1 MRNNKLFVIATALS
15 IIFVVLLGIIVFSTV
30 QVVEDVTFDMA
41 APSPNEASVSTGLI
55 GKEPSSDPSVLSG
68 TSEAG
73 DTGISPAAAAEEKSD
88 SSSKEAGKTDSD
100 ASSVADP
107 KADADASPK
116 KDTDTDADASSKK
129 DTKADADASSKK
141 NAETDADASS
151 KKDAKSD
158 SDASSEKDDKTDS
171 KASSGKKDKTDSDA
185 SSGKDDK
192 TDSKSS
198 SGKKGKTDSDASSG
212 KDKETASAG
221 EATADALSD
230 QAAYAAA
237 QLLRSKNDPAFW
249 AGCPDRNVQLLTVN
263 PYSRCGDALTTVTTL
278 VIHYVGNAGTSAMD
292 NREYFEDLKDTHITS
307 ASSHFIISLDGEI
320 VQCIPLSEVAYA
332 SNDRNNDTIAI
343 ECCHPEADGKFSDA
357 TYASLVE
364 LSAFLCKSFHINPQ
378 ELLRHYDVSGKLCP
392 LYFVEHPD
400 EWQELKDRIEARTDE
415 LLAEEEDINIR
426 AA

>member
-1 MRNNKLFVIATALS
+1 MRNNKLFIIATALS
-15 IIFVVLLGIIVFSTV
+15 IIFVVLLGIIVFSSV
-30 QVVEDVTFDMA
+30 QVVEDATYDMA
-41 APSPNEASVSTGLI
+41 APSPSEASVSTGLI
-55 GKEPSSDPSVLSG
+55 SADPSVLSG
-68 TSEAG
+68 TTEAG
-73 DTGISPAAAAEEKSD
+73 DTGNSSAADAEEKSD
-88 SSSKEAGKTDSD
+88 GSAKETA
-100 ASSVADP
+100 
-107 KADADASPK
+107 KA
-116 KDTDTDADASSKK
+116 
-129 DTKADADASSKK
+129 
-141 NAETDADASS
+141 
-151 KKDAKSD
+151 D
-158 SDASSEKDDKTDS
+158 SDASSEKDTKADADTSS
-171 KASSGKKDKTDSDA
+171 KKDERTASDASSKKDDKADSDASPKKDSKTDSDA

-212 KDKETASAG
+212 KDDKADSKSSSGKKGKTDSDASSGKDKETASSA
-221 EATADALSD
+221 ASVTDDALSD

-249 AGCPDRNVQLLTVN
+249 AGCPARNVQLLTIN

-307 ASSHFIISLDGEI
+307 ASSHFIISMDGEI

-392 LYFVEHPD
+392 LYYVEHPD

-415 LLAEEEDINIR
+415 LLAEEEAVD
-426 AA
+426 

>member
-1 MRNNKLFVIATALS
+1 MRNNKLFIIATALS
-15 IIFVVLLGIIVFSTV
+15 IIFVVLLGIIVFSSV
-30 QVVEDVTFDMA
+30 QVVEDATYDMA
-41 APSPNEASVSTGLI
+41 APSPSEASVSTGLI
-55 GKEPSSDPSVLSG
+55 SADPSVLSG
-68 TSEAG
+68 TTEAG
-73 DTGISPAAAAEEKSD
+73 DTGNSSATAAEEKSD
-88 SSSKEAGKTDSD
+88 GSAKEA
-100 ASSVADP
+100 A
-107 KADADASPK
+107 KA
-116 KDTDTDADASSKK
+116 
-129 DTKADADASSKK
+129 
-141 NAETDADASS
+141 
-151 KKDAKSD
+151 D
-158 SDASSEKDDKTDS
+158 SDASSEKDTKADADTSSKKDERTASDASSKKDDKADSDASPKKDSKTDSDASSGTDDKTDS
-171 KASSGKKDKTDSDA
+171 KSSSGKKGKTDSDA

-192 TDSKSS
+192 ADSKSS

-212 KDKETASAG
+212 KDKETASSA
-221 EATADALSD
+221 ASVTDDALSD

-249 AGCPDRNVQLLTVN
+249 AGCPARNVQLLTIN

-307 ASSHFIISLDGEI
+307 ASSHFIISMDGEI

-392 LYFVEHPD
+392 LYYVEHPD

-415 LLAEEEDINIR
+415 LLAEEEDVD
-426 AA
+426 

>member
-1 MRNNKLFVIATALS
+1 MRNNKLFIIATALS
-15 IIFVVLLGIIVFSTV
+15 VIFVVLLGIIVFSSV
-30 QVVEDVTFDMA
+30 QVVEDVTYDMA

-55 GKEPSSDPSVLSG
+55 SADSSVSSG
-68 TSEAG
+68 TAATG
-73 DTGISPAAAAEEKSD
+73 DTGISSVENAEEQ
-88 SSSKEAGKTDSD
+88 SD
-100 ASSVADP
+100 ASSKKAAKTDSAAASGADAKADP
-107 KADADASPK
+107 
-116 KDTDTDADASSKK
+116 DASSKK
-129 DTKADADASSKK
+129 DTKTDADASSMKDTK
-141 NAETDADASS
+141 TDTDASSKKDSKADSDASS
-151 KKDAKSD
+151 KKDAESN
-158 SDASSEKDDKTDS
+158 
-171 KASSGKKDKTDSDA
+171 SDA

-192 TDSKSS
+192 SDSKSS

-212 KDKETASAG
+212 KDKETAPAA
-221 EATADALSD
+221 EAATAALSD
-230 QAAYAAA
+230 QEVYAAA

-249 AGCPDRNVQLLTVN
+249 AGCPARNVQLLTIN

-392 LYFVEHPD
+392 LYYVEHPD

-415 LLAEEEDINIR
+415 LLAAEEDSIKS
-426 AA
+426 A

>member
-1 MRNNKLFVIATALS
+1 MRNNKLFIIATALS
-15 IIFVVLLGIIVFSTV
+15 VIFVVLLGIIVFSSV
-30 QVVEDVTFDMA
+30 QVVEDVTYDMA

-55 GKEPSSDPSVLSG
+55 STDSSVSSG
-68 TSEAG
+68 TAATG
-73 DTGISPAAAAEEKSD
+73 DTGISSVENAEEQ
-88 SSSKEAGKTDSD
+88 SD
-100 ASSVADP
+100 ASSKKAAKTDSAAASGADAKADP
-107 KADADASPK
+107 
-116 KDTDTDADASSKK
+116 DASSKK
-129 DTKADADASSKK
+129 DTKTDADASSMKDTK
-141 NAETDADASS
+141 TDTDASSKKDSKADSDASS
-151 KKDAKSD
+151 KKDAESN
-158 SDASSEKDDKTDS
+158 SDA
-171 KASSGKKDKTDSDA
+171 
-185 SSGKDDK
+185 
-192 TDSKSS
+192 S

-212 KDKETASAG
+212 KDKETAPAA
-221 EATADALSD
+221 EAATAALSD
-230 QAAYAAA
+230 QEVYAAA

-249 AGCPDRNVQLLTVN
+249 AGCPARNVQLLTIN

-392 LYFVEHPD
+392 LYYVEHPD

-415 LLAEEEDINIR
+415 LLAAEEDID
-426 AA
+426 

>member
-1 MRNNKLFVIATALS
+1 MRNNKLFIIATALS
-15 IIFVVLLGIIVFSTV
+15 IIFVVLLGIIVFSSV
-30 QVVEDVTFDMA
+30 QVVEDATYDMA
-41 APSPNEASVSTGLI
+41 APSPSEASVSTGLI
-55 GKEPSSDPSVLSG
+55 SADPSVLSG
-68 TSEAG
+68 TTEAG
-73 DTGISPAAAAEEKSD
+73 DTGNSSAADAEEKSD
-88 SSSKEAGKTDSD
+88 GSAKEA
-100 ASSVADP
+100 A
-107 KADADASPK
+107 KA
-116 KDTDTDADASSKK
+116 
-129 DTKADADASSKK
+129 
-141 NAETDADASS
+141 
-151 KKDAKSD
+151 D
-158 SDASSEKDDKTDS
+158 SDASSEKDTKADADTSSKKDERTASDASSKKDDKTDSDASPKKDSKTDSDASSGTDDKTDS
-171 KASSGKKDKTDSDA
+171 KSSSGKKGKTDSDA

-192 TDSKSS
+192 ADSKSS

-212 KDKETASAG
+212 KDKETASSA
-221 EATADALSD
+221 ASVTDDALSD

-249 AGCPDRNVQLLTVN
+249 AGCPARNVQLLTIN

-307 ASSHFIISLDGEI
+307 ASSHFIISMDGEI

-392 LYFVEHPD
+392 LYYVEHPD

-415 LLAEEEDINIR
+415 LLAEEEAVD
-426 AA
+426 

>member
-1 MRNNKLFVIATALS
+1 MRNNKLFIIATALS
-15 IIFVVLLGIIVFSTV
+15 IIFVVLLGIIVFSSV
-30 QVVEDVTFDMA
+30 QVVEDATYDMA
-41 APSPNEASVSTGLI
+41 APSPSEASVSTGLI
-55 GKEPSSDPSVLSG
+55 SADPSVLSG
-68 TSEAG
+68 TTEAG
-73 DTGISPAAAAEEKSD
+73 DTGNSSAADAEEKSD
-88 SSSKEAGKTDSD
+88 GSAKEA
-100 ASSVADP
+100 A
-107 KADADASPK
+107 KA
-116 KDTDTDADASSKK
+116 
-129 DTKADADASSKK
+129 
-141 NAETDADASS
+141 
-151 KKDAKSD
+151 D
-158 SDASSEKDDKTDS
+158 SDASSEKDTKADADTSS
-171 KASSGKKDKTDSDA
+171 KKDERTASDASSKKDDKADSDASPKKDSKTDSDA
-185 SSGKDDK
+185 SSGTDDKTDSKSSSGKKGKTDSDVSSGKDDK
-192 TDSKSS
+192 ADSKSS

-212 KDKETASAG
+212 KDKETASSA
-221 EATADALSD
+221 ASVTDDALSD

-249 AGCPDRNVQLLTVN
+249 AGCPARNVQLLTIN

-307 ASSHFIISLDGEI
+307 ASSHFIISMDGEI

-392 LYFVEHPD
+392 LYYVEHPD

-415 LLAEEEDINIR
+415 LLAEEEDVD
-426 AA
+426 

>member
-1 MRNNKLFVIATALS
+1 MRNNKLFIIATALS
-15 IIFVVLLGIIVFSTV
+15 VIFVVLLGIIVFSSV
-30 QVVEDVTFDMA
+30 QVVEDVTYDMA

-55 GKEPSSDPSVLSG
+55 SADSSVSSG
-68 TSEAG
+68 TAATG
-73 DTGISPAAAAEEKSD
+73 DTGISSVENAEEQ
-88 SSSKEAGKTDSD
+88 SD
-100 ASSVADP
+100 ASSKKAAKTDSAAASGADAKADP
-107 KADADASPK
+107 
-116 KDTDTDADASSKK
+116 DASSKK
-129 DTKADADASSKK
+129 DTK
-141 NAETDADASS
+141 TDADASS
-151 KKDAKSD
+151 MKDTKTDTDASSKKDSKADSGASSKKDAESN
-158 SDASSEKDDKTDS
+158 SDASSEKDDKS
-171 KASSGKKDKTDSDA
+171 
-185 SSGKDDK
+185 
-192 TDSKSS
+192 DSKSS

-212 KDKETASAG
+212 KDKETAPAA
-221 EATADALSD
+221 EAATAALSD
-230 QAAYAAA
+230 QEVYAAA

-249 AGCPDRNVQLLTVN
+249 AGCPARNVQLLTIN

-392 LYFVEHPD
+392 LYYVEHPD

-415 LLAEEEDINIR
+415 LLAAEEDID
-426 AA
+426 

>member
-1 MRNNKLFVIATALS
+1 MRNNKLFIIATALS
-15 IIFVVLLGIIVFSTV
+15 VIFVVLLGIIVFSSV
-30 QVVEDVTFDMA
+30 QVVEDVTYDMA

-55 GKEPSSDPSVLSG
+55 SADSSVSSG
-68 TSEAG
+68 TAATG
-73 DTGISPAAAAEEKSD
+73 DTGISSVENAEEQ
-88 SSSKEAGKTDSD
+88 SD
-100 ASSVADP
+100 ASSKKAAKTDSAAASGADAKADP
-107 KADADASPK
+107 
-116 KDTDTDADASSKK
+116 DASSKK
-129 DTKADADASSKK
+129 DTKTDADASSMKDTK
-141 NAETDADASS
+141 TDTDASSKKDSKADSDASS
-151 KKDAKSD
+151 KKDAESN
-158 SDASSEKDDKTDS
+158 SDASSEKDDKS
-171 KASSGKKDKTDSDA
+171 
-185 SSGKDDK
+185 
-192 TDSKSS
+192 DSKSS

-212 KDKETASAG
+212 KDKETAPAA
-221 EATADALSD
+221 EAATAALSD
-230 QAAYAAA
+230 QEVYAAA

-249 AGCPDRNVQLLTVN
+249 AGCPARNVQLLTIN

-392 LYFVEHPD
+392 LYYVEHPD

-415 LLAEEEDINIR
+415 LLAAEEDID
-426 AA
+426 

>member
-1 MRNNKLFVIATALS
+1 LRNNKLFIIATALS
-15 IIFVVLLGIIVFSTV
+15 VIFVVLLGIIVFSSV
-30 QVVEDVTFDMA
+30 QVVEDVTYDMA

-55 GKEPSSDPSVLSG
+55 SADSSVSSG
-68 TSEAG
+68 TAATG
-73 DTGISPAAAAEEKSD
+73 DTGISSVENAEEQSD
-88 SSSKEAGKTDSD
+88 ASSKEAAKTDSAAASGAD
-100 ASSVADP
+100 AKADP
-107 KADADASPK
+107 
-116 KDTDTDADASSKK
+116 DASSKK
-129 DTKADADASSKK
+129 DTK
-141 NAETDADASS
+141 TDADASS
-151 KKDAKSD
+151 MKDTKTDTDASSKKDSKADSDVSSKKDAESN
-158 SDASSEKDDKTDS
+158 
-171 KASSGKKDKTDSDA
+171 SDA

-192 TDSKSS
+192 SDSKSS

-212 KDKETASAG
+212 KDKETAPAA
-221 EATADALSD
+221 EAATAALSD
-230 QAAYAAA
+230 QEVYAAA

-249 AGCPDRNVQLLTVN
+249 AGCPARNVQLLTIN

-392 LYFVEHPD
+392 LYYVEHPD

-415 LLAEEEDINIR
+415 LLAAEEDID
-426 AA
+426 

>member
-1 MRNNKLFVIATALS
+1 MRNNKLFIIATALS
-15 IIFVVLLGIIVFSTV
+15 IIFVVLLGIIVFSSV
-30 QVVEDVTFDMA
+30 QVVEDATYDMA
-41 APSPNEASVSTGLI
+41 APSPSEASVSTGLI
-55 GKEPSSDPSVLSG
+55 SADPSVLSG
-68 TSEAG
+68 TTEAG
-73 DTGISPAAAAEEKSD
+73 DTGNSSAADAEEKSD
-88 SSSKEAGKTDSD
+88 GSAKEA
-100 ASSVADP
+100 A
-107 KADADASPK
+107 KA
-116 KDTDTDADASSKK
+116 
-129 DTKADADASSKK
+129 
-141 NAETDADASS
+141 
-151 KKDAKSD
+151 D
-158 SDASSEKDDKTDS
+158 SDASSEKDTKADADTSSKKDERTASDASSKKDDKADSDASPKKDSKTDSDASSGTDDKTDS
-171 KASSGKKDKTDSDA
+171 KSSSGKKGKTDSDA

-192 TDSKSS
+192 ADSKSS

-212 KDKETASAG
+212 KDKETASSA
-221 EATADALSD
+221 ASVTDDALSD

-249 AGCPDRNVQLLTVN
+249 AGCPARNVQLLTIN

-307 ASSHFIISLDGEI
+307 ASSHFIISMDGEI

-392 LYFVEHPD
+392 LYYVEHPD

-415 LLAEEEDINIR
+415 LLAAEEDID
-426 AA
+426 

>member
-1 MRNNKLFVIATALS
+1 MRNNKLFIIATALS
-15 IIFVVLLGIIVFSTV
+15 IIFVVLLGIIVFSSV
-30 QVVEDVTFDMA
+30 QVVEDATYDMA
-41 APSPNEASVSTGLI
+41 APSPSEASVSTGLI
-55 GKEPSSDPSVLSG
+55 SADPSVLSG
-68 TSEAG
+68 TTEAG
-73 DTGISPAAAAEEKSD
+73 DTGNSSATAAEEKSD
-88 SSSKEAGKTDSD
+88 GSAKEAAKADSD
-100 ASSVADP
+100 TSSE
-107 KADADASPK
+107 
-116 KDTDTDADASSKK
+116 K
-129 DTKADADASSKK
+129 DTKADADTSSKK
-141 NAETDADASS
+141 DERTASDASS
-151 KKDAKSD
+151 KKDDKAD
-158 SDASSEKDDKTDS
+158 SDASP
-171 KASSGKKDKTDSDA
+171 KKDSKTDSDA

-212 KDKETASAG
+212 KDDKADSKSSSGKKGKTDSDASSGKDKETASSA
-221 EATADALSD
+221 ASVTDDALSD

-249 AGCPDRNVQLLTVN
+249 AGCPARNVQLLTIN

-307 ASSHFIISLDGEI
+307 ASSHFIISMDGEI

-392 LYFVEHPD
+392 LYYVEHPD

-415 LLAEEEDINIR
+415 LLAEEEDVD
-426 AA
+426 

>member
-1 MRNNKLFVIATALS
+1 MRNNKLFIIATALS
-15 IIFVVLLGIIVFSTV
+15 VIFVVLLGIIVFSSV
-30 QVVEDVTFDMA
+30 QVVEDVTYDMA

-55 GKEPSSDPSVLSG
+55 STDSSVSSG
-68 TSEAG
+68 TAATG
-73 DTGISPAAAAEEKSD
+73 DTGISSVENAEEQ
-88 SSSKEAGKTDSD
+88 SD
-100 ASSVADP
+100 ASSKKAAKTDSAAASGADAKADP
-107 KADADASPK
+107 
-116 KDTDTDADASSKK
+116 DASSKK
-129 DTKADADASSKK
+129 DTK
-141 NAETDADASS
+141 TDADASS
-151 KKDAKSD
+151 MKDTKTDTDASSKKDSKADSGASSKKDAESN
-158 SDASSEKDDKTDS
+158 
-171 KASSGKKDKTDSDA
+171 SDA

-192 TDSKSS
+192 SDSKSS

-212 KDKETASAG
+212 KDKETASAAAA
-221 EATADALSD
+221 ATAALSD
-230 QAAYAAA
+230 QEVYAAA

-249 AGCPDRNVQLLTVN
+249 AGCPARNVQLLTIN

-392 LYFVEHPD
+392 LYYVEHPD

-415 LLAEEEDINIR
+415 LLAAEEDSIKS
-426 AA
+426 A

>member
-1 MRNNKLFVIATALS
+1 MRNNKLFIIATALS
-15 IIFVVLLGIIVFSTV
+15 IIFVVLLGIIVFSSV
-30 QVVEDVTFDMA
+30 QVVEDATYDMA
-41 APSPNEASVSTGLI
+41 APSPSEASVSTGLI
-55 GKEPSSDPSVLSG
+55 SADPSVLSG
-68 TSEAG
+68 TTEAG
-73 DTGISPAAAAEEKSD
+73 DTGNSSAADAEEKSD
-88 SSSKEAGKTDSD
+88 GSAKEA
-100 ASSVADP
+100 A
-107 KADADASPK
+107 KA
-116 KDTDTDADASSKK
+116 
-129 DTKADADASSKK
+129 
-141 NAETDADASS
+141 
-151 KKDAKSD
+151 D
-158 SDASSEKDDKTDS
+158 SDASSEKDTKADADTSS
-171 KASSGKKDKTDSDA
+171 KKDERTASDASSKKDDKADSDASPKKDSKTDSDA
-185 SSGKDDK
+185 SSGTDDKTDSKSSSGKKGKTDSDVSSGKDDK
-192 TDSKSS
+192 ADSKSS

-212 KDKETASAG
+212 KDKETASSA
-221 EATADALSD
+221 ASVTDDALSD

-249 AGCPDRNVQLLTVN
+249 AGCPARNVQLLTIN

-307 ASSHFIISLDGEI
+307 ASSHFIISMDGEI

-392 LYFVEHPD
+392 LYYVEHPD

-415 LLAEEEDINIR
+415 LLAEEEAVD
-426 AA
+426 

>member
-1 MRNNKLFVIATALS
+1 MRNNKLFIIATALS
-15 IIFVVLLGIIVFSTV
+15 VIFVVLLGIIVFSSV
-30 QVVEDVTFDMA
+30 QVVEDVTYDMA

-55 GKEPSSDPSVLSG
+55 SADSSG
-68 TSEAG
+68 TAATG
-73 DTGISPAAAAEEKSD
+73 DTGISSVENAEEQ
-88 SSSKEAGKTDSD
+88 SD
-100 ASSVADP
+100 ASSKKAANTDSTAASGADAKADP
-107 KADADASPK
+107 
-116 KDTDTDADASSKK
+116 DASSKK
-129 DTKADADASSKK
+129 DTKTDADASSMKDTK
-141 NAETDADASS
+141 TDTDASSKKDSKADSDASS
-151 KKDAKSD
+151 KKDAESN
-158 SDASSEKDDKTDS
+158 
-171 KASSGKKDKTDSDA
+171 SDA

-192 TDSKSS
+192 SDSKSS

-212 KDKETASAG
+212 KDKETAPAA
-221 EATADALSD
+221 EAATAALSD
-230 QAAYAAA
+230 QEVYAAA

-249 AGCPDRNVQLLTVN
+249 AGCPARNVQLLTIN

-392 LYFVEHPD
+392 LYYVEHPD

-415 LLAEEEDINIR
+415 LLAAEEDID
-426 AA
+426 

>member
-1 MRNNKLFVIATALS
+1 MRNNKLFIIATALS
-15 IIFVVLLGIIVFSTV
+15 IIFVVLLGIIVFSSV
-30 QVVEDVTFDMA
+30 QVVEDATYDMA
-41 APSPNEASVSTGLI
+41 APSPSEASVSTGLI
-55 GKEPSSDPSVLSG
+55 SADPSVLSG
-68 TSEAG
+68 TTEAG
-73 DTGISPAAAAEEKSD
+73 DTGNSSATAAEEKSD
-88 SSSKEAGKTDSD
+88 GSAKEA
-100 ASSVADP
+100 A
-107 KADADASPK
+107 KA
-116 KDTDTDADASSKK
+116 
-129 DTKADADASSKK
+129 
-141 NAETDADASS
+141 
-151 KKDAKSD
+151 D
-158 SDASSEKDDKTDS
+158 SDASSEKDTKADADTSS
-171 KASSGKKDKTDSDA
+171 KKDERTASDASSKKDDKADSDASPKKDSKTDSDA

-212 KDKETASAG
+212 KDDKADSKSSSGKKGKTDSDASSGKDKETASSA
-221 EATADALSD
+221 ASVTDDALSD

-249 AGCPDRNVQLLTVN
+249 AGCPARNVQLLTIN

-307 ASSHFIISLDGEI
+307 ASSHFIISMDGEI

-392 LYFVEHPD
+392 LYYVEHPD

-415 LLAEEEDINIR
+415 LLAAEEDSIKS
-426 AA
+426 A

>member
-1 MRNNKLFVIATALS
+1 MRNNKLFIIATALS
-15 IIFVVLLGIIVFSTV
+15 VIFVVLLGIIVFSSV
-30 QVVEDVTFDMA
+30 QVVEDVTYDMA

-55 GKEPSSDPSVLSG
+55 SADSSVSSG
-68 TSEAG
+68 TAATG
-73 DTGISPAAAAEEKSD
+73 DTGISSVEHAEEQ
-88 SSSKEAGKTDSD
+88 SD
-100 ASSVADP
+100 ASSKKAAKTDSAAASGADAKADP
-107 KADADASPK
+107 
-116 KDTDTDADASSKK
+116 DASSKK
-129 DTKADADASSKK
+129 DTKTDADASSMKDTK
-141 NAETDADASS
+141 TDTDASSKKDLKADSDASS
-151 KKDAKSD
+151 KKDAESN
-158 SDASSEKDDKTDS
+158 
-171 KASSGKKDKTDSDA
+171 SDA

-192 TDSKSS
+192 SDSKSS

-212 KDKETASAG
+212 KDKETASAA
-221 EATADALSD
+221 EAATAALSD
-230 QAAYAAA
+230 QEVYAAA

-249 AGCPDRNVQLLTVN
+249 AGCPARNVQLLTIN

-392 LYFVEHPD
+392 LYYVEHPD

-415 LLAEEEDINIR
+415 LLAAEEDID
-426 AA
+426 

>member
-1 MRNNKLFVIATALS
+1 MRNNKLFIIATALS
-15 IIFVVLLGIIVFSTV
+15 IIFVVLLGIIVFSSV
-30 QVVEDVTFDMA
+30 QVVEDATYDMA
-41 APSPNEASVSTGLI
+41 APSPSEASVSTGLI
-55 GKEPSSDPSVLSG
+55 SADPSVLSG
-68 TSEAG
+68 TTEAG
-73 DTGISPAAAAEEKSD
+73 DTGNSSAADAEEKSD
-88 SSSKEAGKTDSD
+88 GSAKEA
-100 ASSVADP
+100 A
-107 KADADASPK
+107 KA
-116 KDTDTDADASSKK
+116 
-129 DTKADADASSKK
+129 
-141 NAETDADASS
+141 
-151 KKDAKSD
+151 D
-158 SDASSEKDDKTDS
+158 SDASSEKDTKADADTSSKKDERTASDASSKKDDKADSDASPKKDSKTDSDASSGTDDKTDS
-171 KASSGKKDKTDSDA
+171 KSSSGKKGKTDSDA

-192 TDSKSS
+192 ADSKSS

-212 KDKETASAG
+212 KDKETASSA
-221 EATADALSD
+221 ASVTDDALSD

-249 AGCPDRNVQLLTVN
+249 AGCPARNVQLLTIN

-307 ASSHFIISLDGEI
+307 ASSHFIISMDGEI

-392 LYFVEHPD
+392 LYYVEHPD

-415 LLAEEEDINIR
+415 LLAEEEDVD
-426 AA
+426 

>member
-1 MRNNKLFVIATALS
+1 MRNNKLFIIATALS
-15 IIFVVLLGIIVFSTV
+15 VIFVVLLGIIVFSSV
-30 QVVEDVTFDMA
+30 QVVEDVTYDMA

-55 GKEPSSDPSVLSG
+55 SADSSVSSG
-68 TSEAG
+68 TAATG
-73 DTGISPAAAAEEKSD
+73 DTGLSSVENAEEQ
-88 SSSKEAGKTDSD
+88 SD
-100 ASSVADP
+100 ASSKKAAKTDSAAASGADAKADP
-107 KADADASPK
+107 
-116 KDTDTDADASSKK
+116 DASSKK
-129 DTKADADASSKK
+129 DTKTDADASSMKDTK
-141 NAETDADASS
+141 TDTDASSKKDSKADSDASS
-151 KKDAKSD
+151 KKDAESN
-158 SDASSEKDDKTDS
+158 
-171 KASSGKKDKTDSDA
+171 SDA

-192 TDSKSS
+192 SDSKS
-198 SGKKGKTDSDASSG
+198 SSG
-212 KDKETASAG
+212 KDKETASAA
-221 EATADALSD
+221 EAATAALSD
-230 QAAYAAA
+230 QEVYAAA

-249 AGCPDRNVQLLTVN
+249 AGCPARNVQLLTIN

-392 LYFVEHPD
+392 LYYVEHPD

-415 LLAEEEDINIR
+415 LLAAEEDID
-426 AA
+426 

>member
-1 MRNNKLFVIATALS
+1 MRNNKLFIIATALS
-15 IIFVVLLGIIVFSTV
+15 IIFVVLLGIIVFSSV
-30 QVVEDVTFDMA
+30 QVVEDATYDMA
-41 APSPNEASVSTGLI
+41 APSPSEASVSTGLI
-55 GKEPSSDPSVLSG
+55 SADPSVLSG
-68 TSEAG
+68 TTEAG
-73 DTGISPAAAAEEKSD
+73 DTGNSSAADAEEKSD
-88 SSSKEAGKTDSD
+88 GSAKEA
-100 ASSVADP
+100 A
-107 KADADASPK
+107 KA
-116 KDTDTDADASSKK
+116 
-129 DTKADADASSKK
+129 
-141 NAETDADASS
+141 
-151 KKDAKSD
+151 D
-158 SDASSEKDDKTDS
+158 SDASSEKDTKADADTSS
-171 KASSGKKDKTDSDA
+171 KKDERTASDASSKKDDKADSDASPKKDSKTDSDA

-212 KDKETASAG
+212 KDKETASSA
-221 EATADALSD
+221 ASVTDALSD

-249 AGCPDRNVQLLTVN
+249 AGCPARNVQLLTIN

-307 ASSHFIISLDGEI
+307 ASSHFIISMDGEI

-392 LYFVEHPD
+392 LYYVEHPD

-415 LLAEEEDINIR
+415 LLAEEEAVD
-426 AA
+426 

>member
-1 MRNNKLFVIATALS
+1 MRNNKLFIIATALS
-15 IIFVVLLGIIVFSTV
+15 VIFVVLLGIIVFSSV
-30 QVVEDVTFDMA
+30 QVVEDVTYDMA

-55 GKEPSSDPSVLSG
+55 SADSSVSSG
-68 TSEAG
+68 TAATG
-73 DTGISPAAAAEEKSD
+73 DTGISSVENAEEQ
-88 SSSKEAGKTDSD
+88 SD
-100 ASSVADP
+100 ASSKKAAKTDSAAASGADAKADP
-107 KADADASPK
+107 
-116 KDTDTDADASSKK
+116 DASSKK
-129 DTKADADASSKK
+129 DTKTDADASSMKDTK
-141 NAETDADASS
+141 TDTDASSKKDSKADSDASS
-151 KKDAKSD
+151 KKDAESN
-158 SDASSEKDDKTDS
+158 SDA
-171 KASSGKKDKTDSDA
+171 
-185 SSGKDDK
+185 
-192 TDSKSS
+192 S

-212 KDKETASAG
+212 KDKETAPAA
-221 EATADALSD
+221 EAATAALSD
-230 QAAYAAA
+230 QEVYAAA

-249 AGCPDRNVQLLTVN
+249 AGCPARNVQLLTIN

-392 LYFVEHPD
+392 LYYVEHPD

-415 LLAEEEDINIR
+415 LLAAEEDID
-426 AA
+426 

>member
-1 MRNNKLFVIATALS
+1 MRNNKLFIIATALS
-15 IIFVVLLGIIVFSTV
+15 IIFVVLLGIIVFSSV
-30 QVVEDVTFDMA
+30 QVVEDATYDMA
-41 APSPNEASVSTGLI
+41 APSPSEASVSTGLI
-55 GKEPSSDPSVLSG
+55 SADPSVLSG
-68 TSEAG
+68 TTEAG
-73 DTGISPAAAAEEKSD
+73 DTGNSSAAAAEEKSD
-88 SSSKEAGKTDSD
+88 GSAKEA
-100 ASSVADP
+100 A
-107 KADADASPK
+107 KA
-116 KDTDTDADASSKK
+116 
-129 DTKADADASSKK
+129 
-141 NAETDADASS
+141 
-151 KKDAKSD
+151 D
-158 SDASSEKDDKTDS
+158 SDASSEKDTKADADTSSKKDERTASDASSKKDDKADSDASPKKDSKTDS
-171 KASSGKKDKTDSDA
+171 DASPKKDSKTDSDA

-212 KDKETASAG
+212 KDKETASSA
-221 EATADALSD
+221 ASVTDALSD

-249 AGCPDRNVQLLTVN
+249 AGCPARNVQLLTIN

-307 ASSHFIISLDGEI
+307 ASSHFIISMDGEI

-392 LYFVEHPD
+392 LYYVEHPD

-415 LLAEEEDINIR
+415 LLAEEEAVD
-426 AA
+426 

>member
-1 MRNNKLFVIATALS
+1 MRNNKLFIIATALS
-15 IIFVVLLGIIVFSTV
+15 IIFVVLLGIIVFSSV
-30 QVVEDVTFDMA
+30 QVVEDATYDMA
-41 APSPNEASVSTGLI
+41 APSPSEASISTGLI
-55 GKEPSSDPSVLSG
+55 SADPSVLSG
-68 TSEAG
+68 TTEAG
-73 DTGISPAAAAEEKSD
+73 DTGNSSAADAEEKSD
-88 SSSKEAGKTDSD
+88 GSAKETA
-100 ASSVADP
+100 
-107 KADADASPK
+107 KA
-116 KDTDTDADASSKK
+116 
-129 DTKADADASSKK
+129 
-141 NAETDADASS
+141 
-151 KKDAKSD
+151 D
-158 SDASSEKDDKTDS
+158 SDASSEKDTKADADTSS
-171 KASSGKKDKTDSDA
+171 KKDERTASDASSKKDDIADSDASPKKDSKTDSDA

-212 KDKETASAG
+212 KDKETASSA
-221 EATADALSD
+221 ASVTDALSD

-249 AGCPDRNVQLLTVN
+249 AGCPARNVQLLTIN

-307 ASSHFIISLDGEI
+307 ASSHFIISMDGEI

-392 LYFVEHPD
+392 LYYVEHPD

-415 LLAEEEDINIR
+415 LLAEEEDVD
-426 AA
+426 

>member
-1 MRNNKLFVIATALS
+1 MRNNKLFIIATALS
-15 IIFVVLLGIIVFSTV
+15 VIFVVLLGIIVFSSV
-30 QVVEDVTFDMA
+30 QVVEDVTYDMA

-55 GKEPSSDPSVLSG
+55 STDSSVSSG
-68 TSEAG
+68 TAATG
-73 DTGISPAAAAEEKSD
+73 DTGISSVENAEEQ
-88 SSSKEAGKTDSD
+88 SD
-100 ASSVADP
+100 ASSKKAAKTDSAAASGADAKADP
-107 KADADASPK
+107 
-116 KDTDTDADASSKK
+116 DASSKK
-129 DTKADADASSKK
+129 DTKTDADASSMKDTK
-141 NAETDADASS
+141 TDTDASSKKDSKADSDASS
-151 KKDAKSD
+151 KKDAESN
-158 SDASSEKDDKTDS
+158 
-171 KASSGKKDKTDSDA
+171 SDA

-192 TDSKSS
+192 SDSKSS

-212 KDKETASAG
+212 KDKETAPAA
-221 EATADALSD
+221 EAATAALSD
-230 QAAYAAA
+230 QEVYAAA

-249 AGCPDRNVQLLTVN
+249 AGCPARNVQLLTIN

-307 ASSHFIISLDGEI
+307 ASSHFIISMDGEI

-392 LYFVEHPD
+392 LYYVEHPD

-415 LLAEEEDINIR
+415 LLAAEEDID
-426 AA
+426 

>member
-1 MRNNKLFVIATALS
+1 MRNNKLFIIATALS
-15 IIFVVLLGIIVFSTV
+15 VIFVVLLGIIVFSSV
-30 QVVEDVTFDMA
+30 QVVEDVTYDMA

-55 GKEPSSDPSVLSG
+55 STDSSVSSG
-68 TSEAG
+68 TAATG
-73 DTGISPAAAAEEKSD
+73 DTGISSVENAEEQ
-88 SSSKEAGKTDSD
+88 SD
-100 ASSVADP
+100 ASSKKAAKTDSAAASGADAKADP
-107 KADADASPK
+107 
-116 KDTDTDADASSKK
+116 DASSKK
-129 DTKADADASSKK
+129 DTKTDADASSMKDTK
-141 NAETDADASS
+141 TDTDASSKKDSKADSDASS
-151 KKDAKSD
+151 KKDAESN
-158 SDASSEKDDKTDS
+158 
-171 KASSGKKDKTDSDA
+171 SDA

-192 TDSKSS
+192 SDSKSS

-212 KDKETASAG
+212 KDKETASAA
-221 EATADALSD
+221 EAATAALSD
-230 QAAYAAA
+230 QEVYAAA

-249 AGCPDRNVQLLTVN
+249 AGCPARNVQLLTIN

-392 LYFVEHPD
+392 LYYVEHPD

-415 LLAEEEDINIR
+415 LLAEEEDVD
-426 AA
+426 

>member
-1 MRNNKLFVIATALS
+1 
-15 IIFVVLLGIIVFSTV
+15 
-30 QVVEDVTFDMA
+30 MA
-41 APSPNEASVSTGLI
+41 APSPSEASVSTGLI
-55 GKEPSSDPSVLSG
+55 SADPSVLSG
-68 TSEAG
+68 TTEAG
-73 DTGISPAAAAEEKSD
+73 DTGNSSAADAEEKSD
-88 SSSKEAGKTDSD
+88 GSAKEA
-100 ASSVADP
+100 A
-107 KADADASPK
+107 KA
-116 KDTDTDADASSKK
+116 
-129 DTKADADASSKK
+129 
-141 NAETDADASS
+141 
-151 KKDAKSD
+151 D
-158 SDASSEKDDKTDS
+158 SDASSEKDTKADADTSS
-171 KASSGKKDKTDSDA
+171 KKDERTASDASSKKDDKADSDASPKKDSKTDSDA
-185 SSGKDDK
+185 SSGTDDK

-212 KDKETASAG
+212 KDKETASSA
-221 EATADALSD
+221 ASVTDDALSD

-249 AGCPDRNVQLLTVN
+249 AGCPARNVQLLTIN
-263 PYSRCGDALTTVTTL
+263 PYYRCGDALTTVTTL

-307 ASSHFIISLDGEI
+307 ASSHFIISMDGEI

-392 LYFVEHPD
+392 LYYVEQRRARMNSWRRKKTRLRAPD
-400 EWQELKDRIEARTDE
+400 RHTQEHI
-415 LLAEEEDINIR
+415 I
-426 AA
+426 

>member
-1 MRNNKLFVIATALS
+1 MRNNKLFIIATALS
-15 IIFVVLLGIIVFSTV
+15 VIFVVLLGIIVFSSV
-30 QVVEDVTFDMA
+30 QVVEDVTYDMA

-55 GKEPSSDPSVLSG
+55 STDSSVSSG
-68 TSEAG
+68 TAATG
-73 DTGISPAAAAEEKSD
+73 DTGISSVENAEEQ
-88 SSSKEAGKTDSD
+88 SD
-100 ASSVADP
+100 ASSKKAAKTDSAAASGADAKADP
-107 KADADASPK
+107 
-116 KDTDTDADASSKK
+116 DASSKK
-129 DTKADADASSKK
+129 DTKTDADASSMKDTK
-141 NAETDADASS
+141 TDTDASSKKDSKADSDASS
-151 KKDAKSD
+151 KKDAESN
-158 SDASSEKDDKTDS
+158 
-171 KASSGKKDKTDSDA
+171 SDA

-192 TDSKSS
+192 SDSKSS

-212 KDKETASAG
+212 KDKETASAA
-221 EATADALSD
+221 EAATAALSD
-230 QAAYAAA
+230 QEVYAAA

-249 AGCPDRNVQLLTVN
+249 AGCPARNVQLLTIN

-307 ASSHFIISLDGEI
+307 ASSHFIISMDGEI

-392 LYFVEHPD
+392 LYYVEHPD

-415 LLAEEEDINIR
+415 LLAAEEDID
-426 AA
+426 

>member
-1 MRNNKLFVIATALS
+1 MRNNKLFIIATALS
-15 IIFVVLLGIIVFSTV
+15 IIFVVLLGIIVFSSV
-30 QVVEDVTFDMA
+30 QVVEDATYDMA
-41 APSPNEASVSTGLI
+41 APSPSEASVSTGLI
-55 GKEPSSDPSVLSG
+55 SADPSVLSG
-68 TSEAG
+68 TTEAG
-73 DTGISPAAAAEEKSD
+73 DTGNSSATAAEEKSD
-88 SSSKEAGKTDSD
+88 GSAKEAAKADSD
-100 ASSVADP
+100 TSSE
-107 KADADASPK
+107 
-116 KDTDTDADASSKK
+116 K
-129 DTKADADASSKK
+129 DTKADADTSSKK
-141 NAETDADASS
+141 DERTASDASS
-151 KKDAKSD
+151 KKDDKAD
-158 SDASSEKDDKTDS
+158 SDASP
-171 KASSGKKDKTDSDA
+171 KKDSKTDSDA

-198 SGKKGKTDSDASSG
+198 SGKKGKTDSVASSG
-212 KDKETASAG
+212 KDKETASSA
-221 EATADALSD
+221 ASVTDDALSD

-249 AGCPDRNVQLLTVN
+249 AGCPARNVQLLTIN

-307 ASSHFIISLDGEI
+307 ASSHFIISMDGEI

-392 LYFVEHPD
+392 LYYVEHPD

-415 LLAEEEDINIR
+415 LLAEEEDVD
-426 AA
+426 

>member
-1 MRNNKLFVIATALS
+1 M
-15 IIFVVLLGIIVFSTV
+15 VLLGIIVFSSV
-30 QVVEDVTFDMA
+30 QVVEDATYDMA
-41 APSPNEASVSTGLI
+41 APSPSEASVSTGLI
-55 GKEPSSDPSVLSG
+55 SADPSVLSG
-68 TSEAG
+68 TTEAG
-73 DTGISPAAAAEEKSD
+73 DTGNSSAAAAEEKSD
-88 SSSKEAGKTDSD
+88 GSAKETA
-100 ASSVADP
+100 
-107 KADADASPK
+107 KA
-116 KDTDTDADASSKK
+116 
-129 DTKADADASSKK
+129 
-141 NAETDADASS
+141 
-151 KKDAKSD
+151 D
-158 SDASSEKDDKTDS
+158 SDASSEKDTKADADTSS
-171 KASSGKKDKTDSDA
+171 KKDERTASDASSKKDDRTASDASSKKDDRADSDASPKKDSKTDSDA
-185 SSGKDDK
+185 SSGTDDKTDSKSSSGKDDK
-192 TDSKSS
+192 ADSKSS

-212 KDKETASAG
+212 KDKETASSA
-221 EATADALSD
+221 ASVTDALSD

-249 AGCPDRNVQLLTVN
+249 AGCPARNVQLLTIN

-307 ASSHFIISLDGEI
+307 ASSHFIISMDGEI

-392 LYFVEHPD
+392 LYYVEHPD

-415 LLAEEEDINIR
+415 LLAEEEDVD
-426 AA
+426 

>member
-1 MRNNKLFVIATALS
+1 MRNNKLFIIATALS
-15 IIFVVLLGIIVFSTV
+15 VIFVVLLGIIVFSSV
-30 QVVEDVTFDMA
+30 QVVEDVTYDMA

-55 GKEPSSDPSVLSG
+55 STDSSVSSG
-68 TSEAG
+68 TAATG
-73 DTGISPAAAAEEKSD
+73 DTGISSVENAEEQ
-88 SSSKEAGKTDSD
+88 SD
-100 ASSVADP
+100 ASSKKAAKTDSAAASGADAKADP
-107 KADADASPK
+107 
-116 KDTDTDADASSKK
+116 DASSKK
-129 DTKADADASSKK
+129 DTKTDADASSMKDTK
-141 NAETDADASS
+141 TDTDASSKKDSKADSDASS
-151 KKDAKSD
+151 KKDAESN
-158 SDASSEKDDKTDS
+158 
-171 KASSGKKDKTDSDA
+171 SDA

-192 TDSKSS
+192 SDSKSS

-212 KDKETASAG
+212 KDKETASAA
-221 EATADALSD
+221 EAATAALSD
-230 QAAYAAA
+230 QEVYAAA

-249 AGCPDRNVQLLTVN
+249 AGCPARNVQLLTIN

-392 LYFVEHPD
+392 LYYVEHPD

-415 LLAEEEDINIR
+415 LLAAEEDID
-426 AA
+426 

>member
-1 MRNNKLFVIATALS
+1 MRNNKLFIIATALS
-15 IIFVVLLGIIVFSTV
+15 VIFVVLLGIIVFSSV
-30 QVVEDVTFDMA
+30 QVVEDVTYDMA

-55 GKEPSSDPSVLSG
+55 SADSSVSSG
-68 TSEAG
+68 TAATG
-73 DTGISPAAAAEEKSD
+73 DTGISSVENAEEQSD
-88 SSSKEAGKTDSD
+88 ASSKEAAKTDSAA
-100 ASSVADP
+100 ASG
-107 KADADASPK
+107 ADAK
-116 KDTDTDADASSKK
+116 TDPDASSKK
-129 DTKADADASSKK
+129 DTKTDADASSMKDTK
-141 NAETDADASS
+141 TDTDASSKKDSKADSDASS
-151 KKDAKSD
+151 KKDAESN
-158 SDASSEKDDKTDS
+158 
-171 KASSGKKDKTDSDA
+171 SDA

-192 TDSKSS
+192 SDSKSS

-212 KDKETASAG
+212 KDKETAPAA
-221 EATADALSD
+221 EAATAALSD
-230 QAAYAAA
+230 QEVYAAA

-249 AGCPDRNVQLLTVN
+249 AGCPARNVQLLTIN

-307 ASSHFIISLDGEI
+307 ASSHFIISMDGEI

-392 LYFVEHPD
+392 LYYVEHPD

-415 LLAEEEDINIR
+415 LLAAEEDID
-426 AA
+426 

>member
-1 MRNNKLFVIATALS
+1 MRNNKLFIIATALS
-15 IIFVVLLGIIVFSTV
+15 IIFVVLLGIIVFSSV
-30 QVVEDVTFDMA
+30 QVVEDATYDMA
-41 APSPNEASVSTGLI
+41 APSPSEASVSTGLI
-55 GKEPSSDPSVLSG
+55 SADPSVLSG
-68 TSEAG
+68 TTEAG
-73 DTGISPAAAAEEKSD
+73 DTGNSSAADAEEKSD
-88 SSSKEAGKTDSD
+88 GSAKEA
-100 ASSVADP
+100 A
-107 KADADASPK
+107 KA
-116 KDTDTDADASSKK
+116 
-129 DTKADADASSKK
+129 
-141 NAETDADASS
+141 
-151 KKDAKSD
+151 D
-158 SDASSEKDDKTDS
+158 SDASSEKDTKADADTSSKKDERTASDASSKKDDKTDS
-171 KASSGKKDKTDSDA
+171 DASPKKDSKTDSDA

-212 KDKETASAG
+212 KDDKADSKSSSGKKGKTDSDASSGKDKETASSA
-221 EATADALSD
+221 ASVTDDALSD

-249 AGCPDRNVQLLTVN
+249 AGCPARNVQLLTIN

-307 ASSHFIISLDGEI
+307 ASSHFIISMDGEI

-392 LYFVEHPD
+392 LYYVEHPD

-415 LLAEEEDINIR
+415 LLAEEEDVD
-426 AA
+426 

>member
-1 MRNNKLFVIATALS
+1 MRNNKLFIIATALS
-15 IIFVVLLGIIVFSTV
+15 IIFVVLLGIIVFSSV
-30 QVVEDVTFDMA
+30 QVVEDATYDMA
-41 APSPNEASVSTGLI
+41 APSPSEASVSTGLI
-55 GKEPSSDPSVLSG
+55 SADPSVLSG
-68 TSEAG
+68 TTEAG
-73 DTGISPAAAAEEKSD
+73 DTGNSSATSAEEKSD
-88 SSSKEAGKTDSD
+88 GSAKETA
-100 ASSVADP
+100 
-107 KADADASPK
+107 KA
-116 KDTDTDADASSKK
+116 
-129 DTKADADASSKK
+129 
-141 NAETDADASS
+141 
-151 KKDAKSD
+151 D
-158 SDASSEKDDKTDS
+158 SDASSEKDTKADADTSS
-171 KASSGKKDKTDSDA
+171 KKDERTASDASSKKDDKADSDASPKKDSKTDSDA
-185 SSGKDDK
+185 SSGTDDK

-212 KDKETASAG
+212 KDKETASSA
-221 EATADALSD
+221 ASVTDALSD

-249 AGCPDRNVQLLTVN
+249 AGCPARNVQLLTIN
-263 PYSRCGDALTTVTTL
+263 PYSRCGNALTTVTTL

-307 ASSHFIISLDGEI
+307 ASSHFIISMDGEI

-392 LYFVEHPD
+392 LYYVEHPD

-415 LLAEEEDINIR
+415 LLAEEEDVD
-426 AA
+426 

>member
-1 MRNNKLFVIATALS
+1 MRNNKLFIIATALS
-15 IIFVVLLGIIVFSTV
+15 IIFVVLLGIIVFSSV
-30 QVVEDVTFDMA
+30 QVVEDATYDMA
-41 APSPNEASVSTGLI
+41 APSPSEASVSTGLI
-55 GKEPSSDPSVLSG
+55 SADPSVLSG
-68 TSEAG
+68 TTEAG
-73 DTGISPAAAAEEKSD
+73 DTGNSSAAAAEEKSD
-88 SSSKEAGKTDSD
+88 GSAKEAAKADSD
-100 ASSVADP
+100 TSSE
-107 KADADASPK
+107 
-116 KDTDTDADASSKK
+116 K
-129 DTKADADASSKK
+129 DTKADADTSSKK
-141 NAETDADASS
+141 DERTASDASS
-151 KKDAKSD
+151 KKDDKAD
-158 SDASSEKDDKTDS
+158 SDASPKKDSKTDS
-171 KASSGKKDKTDSDA
+171 DASPKKDSKTDSDA
-185 SSGKDDK
+185 SSGTDDK

-212 KDKETASAG
+212 KDDKADSKSSSGKKDKTDSDASSGKDKETASSA
-221 EATADALSD
+221 ASVTDALSD

-249 AGCPDRNVQLLTVN
+249 AGCPARNVQLLTIN

-392 LYFVEHPD
+392 LYYVEHPD

-415 LLAEEEDINIR
+415 LLAEEEDVD
-426 AA
+426 

>member
-1 MRNNKLFVIATALS
+1 MRNNKLFIIATALS
-15 IIFVVLLGIIVFSTV
+15 VIFVVLLGIIVFSSV
-30 QVVEDVTFDMA
+30 QVVEDVTYDMA

-55 GKEPSSDPSVLSG
+55 SADSSVSSG
-68 TSEAG
+68 TAATG
-73 DTGISPAAAAEEKSD
+73 DTGISSVENAEEQ
-88 SSSKEAGKTDSD
+88 SD
-100 ASSVADP
+100 ASSKKATKTDSAAASGADAKADP
-107 KADADASPK
+107 
-116 KDTDTDADASSKK
+116 DASSKK
-129 DTKADADASSKK
+129 DTKTDADASSMKDTK
-141 NAETDADASS
+141 TDTDASSKKDSKADSDASS
-151 KKDAKSD
+151 KKDAESN
-158 SDASSEKDDKTDS
+158 
-171 KASSGKKDKTDSDA
+171 SDA

-192 TDSKSS
+192 SDSKSS

-212 KDKETASAG
+212 KDKETAPAA
-221 EATADALSD
+221 EAATAALSD
-230 QAAYAAA
+230 QEVYAAA

-249 AGCPDRNVQLLTVN
+249 AGCPARNVQLLTIN

-392 LYFVEHPD
+392 LYYVEHPD

-415 LLAEEEDINIR
+415 LLAEEEAVD
-426 AA
+426 

>member
-1 MRNNKLFVIATALS
+1 MRNNKLFIIATALS
-15 IIFVVLLGIIVFSTV
+15 VIFVVLLGIIVFSSV
-30 QVVEDVTFDMA
+30 QVVEDVTYDMA

-55 GKEPSSDPSVLSG
+55 STDSSVSSG
-68 TSEAG
+68 TAATG
-73 DTGISPAAAAEEKSD
+73 DTGISSVENAEEQ
-88 SSSKEAGKTDSD
+88 SD
-100 ASSVADP
+100 ASSKKAAKTDSAAASGADAKADP
-107 KADADASPK
+107 
-116 KDTDTDADASSKK
+116 DASSKK
-129 DTKADADASSKK
+129 DTKTDADASSMKDTK
-141 NAETDADASS
+141 TDTDASSKKDLKADSDASS
-151 KKDAKSD
+151 KKDAESN
-158 SDASSEKDDKTDS
+158 
-171 KASSGKKDKTDSDA
+171 SDA

-192 TDSKSS
+192 SDSKSS

-212 KDKETASAG
+212 KDKETASAA
-221 EATADALSD
+221 EAATAALSD
-230 QAAYAAA
+230 QEVYAAA

-249 AGCPDRNVQLLTVN
+249 AGCPARNVQLLTIN

-392 LYFVEHPD
+392 LYYVEHPD

-415 LLAEEEDINIR
+415 LLAAEEDID
-426 AA
+426 

>member
-1 MRNNKLFVIATALS
+1 MRNNKLFIIATALS
-15 IIFVVLLGIIVFSTV
+15 VIFVVLLGIIVFSSV
-30 QVVEDVTFDMA
+30 QVVEDVTYDMA

-55 GKEPSSDPSVLSG
+55 STDSSVSSG
-68 TSEAG
+68 TAATG
-73 DTGISPAAAAEEKSD
+73 DTGISSVENAEEQ
-88 SSSKEAGKTDSD
+88 SD
-100 ASSVADP
+100 ASSKKAAKTDSAAASGADAKADP
-107 KADADASPK
+107 
-116 KDTDTDADASSKK
+116 DASSKK
-129 DTKADADASSKK
+129 DTKTDADASSMKDTK
-141 NAETDADASS
+141 TDTDASSKKDSKADSDASS
-151 KKDAKSD
+151 KKDAESN
-158 SDASSEKDDKTDS
+158 
-171 KASSGKKDKTDSDA
+171 SDA

-192 TDSKSS
+192 SDSKSS

-212 KDKETASAG
+212 KDKETASAA
-221 EATADALSD
+221 EAATAALSD
-230 QAAYAAA
+230 QEVYAAA

-249 AGCPDRNVQLLTVN
+249 AGCPARNVQLLTIN

-392 LYFVEHPD
+392 LYYVEHPD

-415 LLAEEEDINIR
+415 LLAAEEDSIKS
-426 AA
+426 A

>member
-1 MRNNKLFVIATALS
+1 MRNNKLFIIATALS
-15 IIFVVLLGIIVFSTV
+15 IIFVVLLGIIVFSSV
-30 QVVEDVTFDMA
+30 QVVEDATYDMA
-41 APSPNEASVSTGLI
+41 APSPGEASVSTGLI
-55 GKEPSSDPSVLSG
+55 SADPSVLSG
-68 TSEAG
+68 TTEAG
-73 DTGISPAAAAEEKSD
+73 DTGNSSAAAAEEKSD
-88 SSSKEAGKTDSD
+88 GSAKETAKADSDASSEKGTKADADTSSKKDERTASDASSKKDDRADSGASPKKDSKTDSD
-100 ASSVADP
+100 ASSG
-107 KADADASPK
+107 
-116 KDTDTDADASSKK
+116 T
-129 DTKADADASSKK
+129 
-141 NAETDADASS
+141 
-151 KKDAKSD
+151 
-158 SDASSEKDDKTDS
+158 DDKTDS
-171 KASSGKKDKTDSDA
+171 KSSSGKKGKTDSDA

-192 TDSKSS
+192 ADSKSS

-212 KDKETASAG
+212 KDKETASSA
-221 EATADALSD
+221 ASVTDALSD

-249 AGCPDRNVQLLTVN
+249 AGCPARNVQLLTIN

-392 LYFVEHPD
+392 LYYVEHPD

-415 LLAEEEDINIR
+415 LLAAEEDID
-426 AA
+426 

>member
-1 MRNNKLFVIATALS
+1 MRNNKLFIIATALS
-15 IIFVVLLGIIVFSTV
+15 VIFVVLLGIIVFSSV
-30 QVVEDVTFDMA
+30 QVVEDVTYDMA

-55 GKEPSSDPSVLSG
+55 STDSSVSSG
-68 TSEAG
+68 TAATG
-73 DTGISPAAAAEEKSD
+73 DTGISSVENAEEQ
-88 SSSKEAGKTDSD
+88 SD
-100 ASSVADP
+100 ASSKKAAKTDSAAASGADAKADP
-107 KADADASPK
+107 
-116 KDTDTDADASSKK
+116 DASSKK
-129 DTKADADASSKK
+129 DTKTDADASSMKDTK
-141 NAETDADASS
+141 TDTDASSKKDSKADSDASS
-151 KKDAKSD
+151 KKDAESN
-158 SDASSEKDDKTDS
+158 
-171 KASSGKKDKTDSDA
+171 SDA

-192 TDSKSS
+192 SDSKSS

-212 KDKETASAG
+212 KDKETASAA
-221 EATADALSD
+221 EAATAALSD
-230 QAAYAAA
+230 QEVYAAA

-249 AGCPDRNVQLLTVN
+249 AGCPARNVQLLTIN

-392 LYFVEHPD
+392 LYYVEHPD

-415 LLAEEEDINIR
+415 LLAEEEAVD
-426 AA
+426 